1 MISRK
6 TPLTAVI
13 AIIRAYP
20 SFNVSNTRF
29 LIVSLSLT
37 FFFIYRVEIYF
48 ATAAAYFASRR
59 VFRVKN
65 KRETQ
70 LRAAFVG

>member
-1 MISRK
+1 MK
-6 TPLTAVI
+6 
-13 AIIRAYP
+13 
-20 SFNVSNTRF
+20 F